1 MRHSSG
7 CATVRSP
14 LFACCP
20 PRSHTHSRARDS
32 TNRFFV
38 RHFDPPATCRQAGRQ
53 AGRHRRERQREMGFF
68 CVVAG
73 RGPVAA
79 EQQSETEFLVPST
92 DLLSVSYVCRRA
104 FLARSW
110 TSRGTPRHLVLTST
124 HRRLCV
130 CRSFCV
136 FIDGVMPVVR
146 VARRVAREHQAP
158 PNVDNVSFALRR
170 LVSVWLCV
178 TFRAWVPACTHW
190 ARSSYCWE
198 CSHLTCRRSS
208 STSTAPSTL
217 ACNRSPS
224 ELYDTHTLAR
234 THTLVEDPPPR
245 FISIYYARTRTRE
258 ILS

>member
-1 MRHSSG
+1 MPIIKDSNVNAG
-7 CATVRSP
+7 QA
-14 LFACCP
+14 LID
-20 PRSHTHSRARDS
+20 RDS
-32 TNRFFV
+32 VLLLSCGCGIHPAAPQFV
-38 RHFDPPATCRQAGRQ
+38 RRYSLAALLARTRTLEHETPTGSSFATLIHQPRADKQAGRQ
-53 AGRHRRERQREMGFF
+53 IDRERQREMGFF

-146 VARRVAREHQAP
+146 VARRVAREPQAP
-158 PNVDNVSFALRR
+158 PNVDNVR
-170 LVSVWLCV
+170 VSRCVDSCLCGSV
-178 TFRAWVPACTHW
+178 
-190 ARSSYCWE
+190 
-198 CSHLTCRRSS
+198 
-208 STSTAPSTL
+208 
-217 ACNRSPS
+217 
-224 ELYDTHTLAR
+224 
-234 THTLVEDPPPR
+234 
-245 FISIYYARTRTRE
+245 
-258 ILS
+258 

>member
-1 MRHSSG
+1 MPIIKDSNVNAG
-7 CATVRSP
+7 QA
-14 LFACCP
+14 LID
-20 PRSHTHSRARDS
+20 RDS
-32 TNRFFV
+32 VLLLSCGCGIHPAAPQFV
-38 RHFDPPATCRQAGRQ
+38 RRYSLAALLARTRTLEHETRRTGSSFATLIHQPRADKQAGRQ
-53 AGRHRRERQREMGFF
+53 IDRERQREMGFF

-146 VARRVAREHQAP
+146 VARRVAREPQAP
-158 PNVDNVSFALRR
+158 PNVDNVR
-170 LVSVWLCV
+170 VSRCVDSCLCGSV
-178 TFRAWVPACTHW
+178 
-190 ARSSYCWE
+190 
-198 CSHLTCRRSS
+198 
-208 STSTAPSTL
+208 
-217 ACNRSPS
+217 
-224 ELYDTHTLAR
+224 
-234 THTLVEDPPPR
+234 
-245 FISIYYARTRTRE
+245 
-258 ILS
+258 